1 MNTPKKAGRPTTY
14 KPEYCDDAE
23 NFLAEGYS
31 VAALAGHLNVVKST
45 IYEWMKT
52 NEEFS
57 NAVKQGQAKAVL
69 FWEKQNIR
77 FAQTG
82 EGNATSIIFGLK
94 NRAPDEWRDKVET
107 EHSGKIAYSKV
118 ERAVVRPDHSDG

>member
-1 MNTPKKAGRPTTY
+1 MSKSVGRPTTY
-14 KPEYCDDAE
+14 KPEYCKDAE
-23 NFLAEGYS
+23 SFLAEGYS

-45 IYEWMKT
+45 IYEWKKT

-57 NAVKQGQAKAVL
+57 NAVKRGQAKAVL

-77 FAQTG
+77 LAQTG

-118 ERAVVRPDHSDG
+118 EREVVRPDHSDG